1 MDVGHVDRHPTVAGP
16 KAWRLEAWNTVEFE
30 IS

>member
-1 MDVGHVDRHPTVAGP
+1 VDVGDVDRHPTVAGP
-16 KAWRLEAWNTVEFE
+16 KAWRLEAWNTVGLE